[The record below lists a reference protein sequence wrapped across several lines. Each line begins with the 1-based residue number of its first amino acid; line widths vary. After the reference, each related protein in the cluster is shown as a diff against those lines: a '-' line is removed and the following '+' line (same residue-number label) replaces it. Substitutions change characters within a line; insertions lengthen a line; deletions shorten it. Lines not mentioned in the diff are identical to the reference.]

1 MKLSGIFGAVFIVF
15 LFSCHKKE
23 EKEPVLSDLL
33 IEDFDCT
40 KDAVF
45 DTLNVPH
52 HLLKIVKDISSLNV
66 YETDQG
72 GKGSIGTPANF
83 KNFQKLYNNASE
95 QELLSLTNNKNS
107 VVAVYAA
114 IGLSEKNNKYIVPVF
129 QKILNRKE
137 TIPIQNGCL
146 LSDDHPA
153 EPLYWKYYNQLK
165 PEELKSD
172 QYLKQLDSMLLFIPD
187 SSELILTTALRNRT
201 YSDGLNKQ
209 IAKLAFENHR
219 TPALL
224 YLNSWH
230 KKDYADPLQ
239 KEFIRLIENNSID
252 NEHRRYYLSIL
263 LSFNNKE
270 NKKIILNYI
279 SKDSQWKEED
289 LIISQLENS
298 GITSEDYN

>member
-1 MKLSGIFGAVFIVF
+1 MMKLSGILGALFIVF
-15 LFSCHKKE
+15 HFSCHKNE
-23 EKEPVLSDLL
+23 EREPVLLV
-33 IEDFDCT
+33 ENFDCT

-45 DTLNVPH
+45 DTLNVSQ
-52 HLLKIVKDISSLNV
+52 HLIKIVKDISSLNV

-72 GKGSIGTPANF
+72 GKGAVGTPANF
-83 KNFQKLYNNASE
+83 KNFQKLYTKASE
-95 QELLSLTNNKNS
+95 QELLSLTSNNNS

-114 IGLSEKNNKYIVPVF
+114 MALSEKNHKQTVPVF
-129 QKILNRKE
+129 QKILNRKG

-146 LSDDHPA
+146 RSDDHPA
-153 EPLYWKYYNQLK
+153 EPLYWKYYYQLK
-165 PEELKSD
+165 PEELKPN
-172 QYLKQLDSMLLFIPD
+172 QNLKQLDSMLLFIPD
-187 SSELILTTALRNRT
+187 SSELILTTALGNRT

-230 KKDYADPLQ
+230 KKDYADLLQ

-270 NKKIILNYI
+270 NRKTVLNYI
-279 SKDSQWKEED
+279 RKDSLWKEKD
-289 LIISQLENS
+289 QIISQLENN
-298 GITSEDYN
+298 GITSKDYN